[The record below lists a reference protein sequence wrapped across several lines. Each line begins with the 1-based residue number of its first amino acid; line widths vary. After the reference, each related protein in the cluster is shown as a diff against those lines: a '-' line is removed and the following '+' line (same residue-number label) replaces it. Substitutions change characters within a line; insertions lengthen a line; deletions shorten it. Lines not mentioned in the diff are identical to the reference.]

1 MLATCDIMDTIG
13 VFYTT
18 EFLLTR
24 GMTMPMQLIKCPL
37 CGNTDMLIKV
47 DDAGNGS
54 WRCGCCDS
62 NFTERLAKR
71 EYEKLEAAIE
81 AGIASIGSV
90 VSEALKQERERKYDN
105 LRSMLINKVKAP
117 YVDSKAIVEICR
129 DILAIVPDDFLAD
142 FLEVANSAAHD
153 EVAEYIKRI
162 DVEENAVYM
171 ELVLDFIIR
180 SLTEKYIVPTAAL
193 LDRCARIFTPV
204 KKKEYFTRFEQEAQ
218 RVQEGLYSLAH
229 QRDVFLAYSG
239 KDLTEV
245 IRILEYVEYNG
256 FTCFAA
262 FRNLQHGRD
271 AVAKYE
277 EALKTAIDHCTVFL
291 FVSSVNS
298 RSFYCDAFSKEMVYV
313 RDSEMKKHSECRTY
327 AQIPSKYKK
336 LRIEYRLDNH
346 PTRAT
351 DRDMRDFFS
360 GLTYVEDLDTLID
373 RLAECLSPTN
383 ITYIDEEP
391 MFSEDEIKR
400 RVEEELR
407 KRAEEESR
415 AKAEAKSE
423 ATTKKAKLNFSNG
436 YYEGEVKNGQANGN
450 GTFYYTSGD
459 RYEGEWTNDKRNGK
473 GTFHWA
479 NGNHYEGE
487 WKNGKRNGKGTY
499 YWADGER
506 YEGEWV
512 DGARSGYGVD
522 YYTNGN
528 RYEGEYKNDKRN
540 GKGTCY
546 YANGR
551 YEGEWVDGLSH
562 GYGIYYFADGGRYE
576 GEYKNDK
583 RNGKG
588 TRYYASGDR
597 YEGEWVDGLFHGYGI
612 YYFADGRRYEGEYKN
627 DKRNGKGT
635 YYWADGERYEGEWVD
650 GARSG
655 YGVDYYTNGGRYEGE
670 YKNDKRNGKGTFY
683 WPDGGR
689 YEGEWRD
696 NKRNGKGTLYWAD
709 GERYEGNWANDKRNG
724 YGINYYADG
733 RRYEGEWVDDGFHG
747 HGTYYAKKGTFEGD
761 WIDCDNAENVTK
773 TDAKGRKTYGRYV
786 NDEFEESSN
795 KRFGS
800 IFGSKKK

>member
-1 MLATCDIMDTIG
+1 
-13 VFYTT
+13 
-18 EFLLTR
+18 
-24 GMTMPMQLIKCPL
+24 MPMQLIKCPL

-62 NFTERLAKR
+62 NFTERLAKK

-105 LRSMLINKVKAP
+105 LRSMLINKVKAH

-180 SLTEKYIVPTAAL
+180 SLTEKYIVPTSAL

-245 IRILEYVEYNG
+245 IRILEHVEYNG

-298 RSFYCDAFSKEMVYV
+298 RSFYCDAFSKELVYV

-360 GLTYVEDLDTLID
+360 GITYVEDLDTLID

-383 ITYIDEEP
+383 ITYTDEEP

-450 GTFYYTSGD
+450 GTFYYNDGD

-473 GTFHWA
+473 GTFYCADGKRYEGEWKNGKRNGKGTFYWA
-479 NGNHYEGE
+479 DGERYEGEWVDGARTGYGIDYYTNGDRYEGE

-512 DGARSGYGVD
+512 DGARSGYGID
-522 YYTNGN
+522 YYT
-528 RYEGEYKNDKRN
+528 D
-540 GKGTCY
+540 
-546 YANGR
+546 
-551 YEGEWVDGLSH
+551 
-562 GYGIYYFADGGRYE
+562 
-576 GEYKNDK
+576 
-583 RNGKG
+583 
-588 TRYYASGDR
+588 GDR
-597 YEGEWVDGLFHGYGI
+597 YEGEW
-612 YYFADGRRYEGEYKN
+612 KN
-627 DKRNGKGT
+627 N
-635 YYWADGERYEGEWVD
+635 
-650 GARSG
+650 
-655 YGVDYYTNGGRYEGE
+655 
-670 YKNDKRNGKGTFY
+670 KRNGKGTFY
-683 WPDGGR
+683 WADGDR
-689 YEGEWRD
+689 YEGEWKDGIRS
-696 NKRNGKGTLYWAD
+696 GKGNFYWPN

-724 YGINYYADG
+724 YGIDYYADG
-733 RRYEGEWVDDGFHG
+733 NSYKGYWKNSIRYGHGTFYTKNGSYEGEWIDGN
-747 HGTYYAKKGTFEGD
+747 
-761 WIDCDNAENVTK
+761 NAVNVTK
-773 TDAKGRKTYGRYV
+773 TNPRGKKTYGKYV
-786 NDEFEESSN
+786 NGTFQETTLLQAL
-795 KRFGS
+795 
-800 IFGSKKK
+800 FGSKKK